1 MSEAFEGRAGG
12 MAAYQEL
19 AEALEE
25 RYFAILRVEPEAD
38 QVLVLQSVDNP
49 EHMGKTLSWTAHLER
64 YGAFLAEPAR
74 EKTMRSLSARA
85 LLESCRRGERGISLS
100 LDYVRGG
107 RTNWVTVV
115 TRNRV
120 QKDGRFRCFVF
131 VRQTNEEH
139 LRQRIIDLYV
149 YNTCDFFICLDA
161 RNNSYVMFS
170 GSESG
175 TPLPPEICDDYEAL
189 VVDYTRDFVV
199 PEDREMVIREMRTAR
214 VLEQL
219 ERHGVHNIYFGVE
232 DPVRGYTRKQLRY
245 QYYDRRAQLI
255 LFSRSDVT
263 GIYLEERARQKEL
276 REARR
281 RAETDPLTG
290 LYNYGG
296 IGRRISRI
304 LEEDAAPSALL
315 FLDLDNFKAVNDT
328 LGHQAG
334 DRLLRKI
341 AGVLRMQTREGD
353 LQGRV
358 GGDEFVLYLS
368 GVGSRQAAEN
378 CAQRIC
384 EAVSRLSLSEH
395 GVPTVSC
402 SVGIAM
408 VPEDGQD
415 YNTLVRTADLR
426 AYQAKAQGKNRYL

>member
-1 MSEAFEGRAGG
+1 MTDDLEKLKAGMYEDLRRAVNG
-12 MAAYQEL
+12 MFYAS
-19 AEALEE
+19 
-25 RYFAILRVEPEAD
+25 LRVDILED
-38 QVLVLQSVDNP
+38 RVLVLQSRDCP
-49 EHMGKTLSWTAHLER
+49 QLEGRTLPWPDYLER
-64 YGAFLAEPAR
+64 YARIMTEESAGTLRRRLSREALLALAEKRHKPV
-74 EKTMRSLSARA
+74 MMDLSYRIH
-85 LLESCRRGERGISLS
+85 GQNDWISII
-100 LDYVRGG
+100 
-107 RTNWVTVV
+107 
-115 TRNRV
+115 V
-120 QKDGRFRCFVF
+120 QTWTEEDGRPLACVF
-131 VRQTNEEH
+131 VRQANEDY
-139 LRQRIIDLYV
+139 LQRRIIDLYV
-149 YNTCDFFICLDA
+149 YNSCDYFIYLDA
-161 RNNSYVMFS
+161 RRNSYVTFS
-170 GSESG
+170 VTSSG
-175 TPLPPEICDDYEAL
+175 TPLPPDRCEDYEAAL
-189 VVDYTRDFVV
+189 VDYANSFVV
-199 PEDREMVIREMRTAR
+199 PEDREMVIREMHLPR

-219 ERHGVHNIYFGVE
+219 ERHGVHTFYCGVL
-232 DPVRGYTRKQLRY
+232 DPQRGYTRKQLTYR
-245 QYYDRRAQLI
+245 YYDREAQMI
-255 LFSRSDVT
+255 LLSRTDVT
-263 GIYLEERARQKEL
+263 GVYLEERARQKEL
-276 REARR
+276 QAARLQ
-281 RAETDPLTG
+281 AETDSLTG
-290 LYNYGG
+290 LLNYGG
-296 IGRRISRI
+296 IQLRVGEAVGRSQGV
-304 LEEDAAPSALL
+304 SALL